1 MQSLRKGGAMHCWL
15 SGGTLVGIGIRLT
28 ASFRLT
34 RQIFNAPGSMLIF
47 IEKKV
52 IFRMQPIGTDG
63 PDTL

>member
-1 MQSLRKGGAMHCWL
+1 MRCRP
-15 SGGTLVGIGIRLT
+15 SGGTPVGTGIRLT
-28 ASFRLT
+28 ALFRLT
-34 RQIFNAPGSMLIF
+34 KQIVNAPGSMLIC